1 MKKESGQKKTRT
13 VGIRVKL
20 IAVIIPIVLVII
32 ITFFG
37 LSRKMITGLA
47 EQNLAANAKVCA
59 GNIYAWTDRI
69 FAELQVYKD
78 TIEEGGFADDEAI
91 LAFMQTSVEKND
103 AYPVGL
109 YMGDDQGVYLDASG
123 WVPGDDWILT
133 ERDWYLDGKENEEI
147 AFGEPYYDSQ
157 TGDICVSA
165 AVRMS
170 NTDAVRVLAVD
181 VYLNYLSEVVSNID
195 EDGGSSSFLVTKESQ
210 TIIAHQDADM
220 IARTLSDPGL
230 DGLYAAI
237 GNAIGSGE
245 EIKDDILLIS
255 GEDGQYFVCMNEIKG
270 TDWILVSCMSKSEV
284 LAGLHRLEM
293 IMLIIA
299 AVAATALIFATSH
312 LMNRVVKPVKRV
324 TDVIQKVAEG
334 DFSQNI
340 EVKGNDEIAV
350 MSGHTQEFLM
360 QMRTTISDIIRIAQ
374 WLEHQAVENERV
386 SGSLIDSS
394 QSQSE
399 AMETL
404 GQIVRELSEAAE
416 GVSRQ
421 MEELSE
427 VIRETDAEGRRAG
440 TMMRQ
445 TVDIS
450 GSGREAAERVSESMQ
465 CIEERISS
473 LAEQIMQTDAAVE
486 QIGSM
491 VEMIVSV
498 AEETNLLSL
507 NASIEAAR
515 AGDAGKGFAVV
526 AEQIGK
532 LAVNS
537 SEAADDIS
545 RLTSEIKDAMQ
556 RAIQKTKESVAE
568 VKASAELVG
577 ANRETFDMVYEKV
590 NETDQVVE
598 RMVQLVGRTEEV
610 ADSMHKIADNQMKE
624 TDQIIQSS
632 QELESH
638 TRTVTQ
644 DSNSVAQ
651 NAKELERESKK
662 LMDRMKTFKIK

>member
-1 MKKESGQKKTRT
+1 MEKGSGQKKNRT
-13 VGIRVKL
+13 IGIRAKL

-37 LSRKMITGLA
+37 LSRRMITSVS
-47 EQNLAANAKVCA
+47 EQNLMANAKVCA
-59 GNIYAWTDRI
+59 GDIYAWTDRI
-69 FAELQVYKD
+69 FGELQVYKD

-91 LAFMQTSVEKND
+91 LTFMETSVEKSD

-109 YMGDDQGVYLDASG
+109 YMGDDQGIYLDASG

-165 AVRMS
+165 TVRMS

-181 VYLNYLSEVVSNID
+181 VYLNYLSEVVSDID
-195 EDGGSSSFLVTKESQ
+195 EGEGIKSFLVTKETQ
-210 TIIAHQDADM
+210 TIIAHPDMDM
-220 IARTLSDPGL
+220 IARTLSDGGL
-230 DGLYAAI
+230 DELYASIGKAI
-237 GNAIGSGE
+237 LNE
-245 EIKDDILLIS
+245 EAAKDDSLLVR
-255 GEDGQYFVCMNEIKG
+255 GEGGQYFVCLNEIKG
-270 TDWILVSCMSKSEV
+270 TDWILVSYMSRSEV
-284 LAGLHRLEM
+284 LAGLHQMEM
-293 IMLIIA
+293 IMIIIA
-299 AVAATALIFATSH
+299 AVAAVALIFATFH
-312 LMNRVVKPVKRV
+312 LMNRVVRPVERV

-334 DFSQNI
+334 DFAQNI
-340 EVKGNDEIAV
+340 EVKGSDEIAV
-350 MSGHTQEFLM
+350 MSAHTQEFLI
-360 QMRTTISDIIRIAQ
+360 QMRTTISDIIGIAQ
-374 WLEHQAVENERV
+374 WLERQSVENDRV

-394 QSQSE
+394 KSQSD
-399 AMETL
+399 AMEAL
-404 GQIVRELSEAAE
+404 GQIVKELSEAAE

-427 VIRETDAEGRRAG
+427 VIREADAEGRRAG
-440 TMMRQ
+440 MMMRQ

-450 GSGREAAERVSESMQ
+450 ENGREAAERVSESMRHV
-465 CIEERISS
+465 EESISS

-491 VEMIVSV
+491 VEMIVDV

-507 NASIEAAR
+507 NASIEAAH

-526 AEQIGK
+526 ADQIGK

-537 SEAADDIS
+537 GEAADDIS
-545 RLTSEIKDAMQ
+545 RLTAEIKEAMQ
-556 RAIQKTKESVAE
+556 RAIAKTKESVEE

-590 NETDQVVE
+590 GETDQAVS
-598 RMVQLVGRTEEV
+598 RMVQLVGRTEQ
-610 ADSMHKIADNQMKE
+610 AAGNMHKIADYQVEE
-624 TDQIIQSS
+624 TAQIIKSA
-632 QELESH
+632 QELEGY
-638 TRTVTQ
+638 TKTVTQ
-644 DSNSVAQ
+644 DSDIVAH

-662 LMDRMKTFKIK
+662 LMERMRTFRI

>member
-1 MKKESGQKKTRT
+1 MKKESVQKKTRSI
-13 VGIRVKL
+13 GIRAKL

-32 ITFFG
+32 VTFFG
-37 LSRKMITGLA
+37 LSRKMITSISK
-47 EQNLAANAKVCA
+47 QNLAANAKVCA
-59 GNIYAWTDRI
+59 GDIYAWTDRI
-69 FAELQVYKD
+69 FGELQVYKD
-78 TIEEGGFADDEAI
+78 TIEEGGFDTDEAI
-91 LAFMQTSVEKND
+91 LAFMQTSLEKND

-123 WVPGDDWILT
+123 WVPGDDWVLT

-165 AVRMS
+165 AVRMG

-195 EDGGSSSFLVTKESQ
+195 EDGGSRSFLVTKESQ
-210 TIIAHQDADM
+210 TIIAHPDMDM
-220 IARTLSDPGL
+220 IARTLSDKEL
-230 DGLYAAI
+230 DGLYASI
-237 GNAIGSGE
+237 GNAIVNE
-245 EIKDDILLIS
+245 EDVKGDILPIS

-270 TDWILVSCMSKSEV
+270 TDWILVSYMSKSEV
-284 LAGLHRLEM
+284 LAGLHRLEI
-293 IMLIIA
+293 IMMIIA
-299 AVAATALIFATSH
+299 AVAAAALIFVTFH
-312 LMNRVVKPVKRV
+312 LMNRVVKPVERV

-340 EVKGNDEIAV
+340 EVRGNDEIAV
-350 MSGHTQEFLM
+350 MSAHTQEFLI
-360 QMRTTISDIIRIAQ
+360 QMRTTIADIIGIAQ
-374 WLEHQAVENERV
+374 WLERQSVENDRV

-394 QSQSE
+394 RSQSA
-399 AMETL
+399 AMEAL
-404 GQIVRELSEAAE
+404 GQIVKELSEAAE
-416 GVSRQ
+416 GVSGQ

-427 VIRETDAEGRRAG
+427 VIREADAEGRHAG
-440 TMMRQ
+440 MMMRQ

-450 GSGREAAERVSESMQ
+450 GNGREAAERVSESMRH
-465 CIEERISS
+465 IEESISS

-491 VEMIVSV
+491 VEMIVNV

-507 NASIEAAR
+507 NASIEAAH

-526 AEQIGK
+526 ADQIGK

-537 SEAADDIS
+537 GEAADDIS
-545 RLTSEIKDAMQ
+545 RLTSEIKEAMQ
-556 RAIQKTKESVAE
+556 RAIAKTKESVAE
-568 VKASAELVG
+568 VKTSAELVG

-590 NETDQVVE
+590 DETDQAVE
-598 RMVQLVGRTEEV
+598 RMVRLVGRTEQV
-610 ADSMHKIADNQMKE
+610 AGNMHKIADNQVRE
-624 TDQIIQSS
+624 TDQIIRSA
-632 QELESH
+632 QELEGY

-644 DSNSVAQ
+644 DSNIVAQ

-662 LMDRMKTFKIK
+662 LMERMRMFKIS

>member
-1 MKKESGQKKTRT
+1 MEKKSEQKRTRT
-13 VGIRVKL
+13 LGIRTKL
-20 IAVIIPIVLVII
+20 IMVIIPIVLVII

-37 LSRKMITGLA
+37 LSRRMITSIS

-59 GNIYAWTDRI
+59 GDIYAWTDRI
-69 FAELQVYKD
+69 FGELQVYKD
-78 TIEEGGFADDEAI
+78 TIEEGGFADDEAV
-91 LAFMQTSVEKND
+91 LAFMQTSFEKSD

-133 ERDWYLDGKENEEI
+133 ERDWYLEGKDNEEI

-165 AVRMS
+165 TVRMG
-170 NTDAVRVLAVD
+170 NVDAVRVLAVD
-181 VYLNYLSEVVSNID
+181 VYLNYLSDVVSNID
-195 EDGGSSSFLVTKESQ
+195 ESGGIRSFLVTKESQ
-210 TIIAHQDADM
+210 TIIAHPDTDM
-220 IARTLSDPGL
+220 IARTLSDPGM

-237 GNAIGSGE
+237 GKAIGNQKIAAGDFFSVQG
-245 EIKDDILLIS
+245 
-255 GEDGQYFVCMNEIKG
+255 YFVCLNEIDG
-270 TDWILVSCMSKSEV
+270 TDWILVSYMSRNEV
-284 LAGLHRLEM
+284 LAGLHQMEM
-293 IMLIIA
+293 VMIVIA
-299 AVAATALIFATSH
+299 AVAAAALIFATFH
-312 LMNRVVKPVKRV
+312 LMNRVVKPVGRV

-334 DFSQNI
+334 DFSQTI
-340 EVKGNDEIAV
+340 EVKGKDEIAV
-350 MSGHTQEFLM
+350 MGAHMQEFLV
-360 QMRTTISDIIRIAQ
+360 QMRTTISDIIGIAQ
-374 WLEHQAVENERV
+374 WLERQSVENDHV
-386 SGSLIDSS
+386 SGSLIASS
-394 QSQSE
+394 RSQSE
-399 AMETL
+399 AMDAL
-404 GQIVRELSEAAE
+404 GQIVKELSEAAE
-416 GVSRQ
+416 GVSEQ
-421 MEELSE
+421 MEMLSG
-427 VIRETDAEGRRAG
+427 VIKDADAEGRRAG
-440 TMMRQ
+440 MMMRQ

-450 GSGREAAERVSESMQ
+450 ANGREAAERVSESMRH
-465 CIEERISS
+465 IEESISS
-473 LAEQIMQTDAAVE
+473 LAEQMRQTDTAVE

-491 VEMIVSV
+491 VEMIVNV

-526 AEQIGK
+526 ADQIGR

-537 SEAADDIS
+537 GEAADDIS

-556 RAIQKTKESVAE
+556 RAIAKTKESVAE

-590 NETDQVVE
+590 GETDQAVE

-610 ADSMHKIADNQMKE
+610 AGSMHKIADYQVKE
-624 TDQIIQSS
+624 TAQIIQSA
-632 QELESH
+632 QELEGY

-644 DSNSVAQ
+644 DSNIVAQ

-662 LMDRMKTFKIK
+662 LMERMRVFRI